1 MEGKWCLR
9 CSLLF
14 LSCVALSQ
22 AAKKASQ
29 TNSDSAGD
37 TSYCFRATLAEYNAG
52 FEEAF
57 QFKLGE
63 NVTIYTNCLSF
74 GQNRELN
81 TAVVSG
87 RNESGATEVFEFV
100 CRGNALLAFDSAR
113 SFSNRSS
120 QACVDCSITVEEA
133 CVMRE

>member
-1 MEGKWCLR
+1 M
-9 CSLLF
+9 
-14 LSCVALSQ
+14 ALSQ